1 MPAPVRMFPISPVPA
16 YCPHCATPL
25 DEREDGGLVRPACPA
40 CPYVY
45 YDNPA
50 PVVAALVEHEGA
62 VVLARNKGWP
72 EKWYG
77 LVTGFLERG
86 ETAQQGVLREL
97 KEELDLDGEI
107 VSFIG
112 VYHFFEMNQVILAY
126 HVRAEGAITLGDEL
140 ADYKRVAPE
149 KLRPWPLGTGHA
161 VRDWLAAR
169 QDGATDHEA

>member
-1 MPAPVRMFPISPVPA
+1 MFPISSIPT
-16 YCPHCATPL
+16 YCPHCTTPL
-25 DEREDGGLVRPACPA
+25 VEREDGGLPRPACPL
-40 CPYVY
+40 CDYVF

-50 PVVAALVEHEGA
+50 PVVAALVEHEGD
-62 VVLARNKGWP
+62 VILARNKGWP
-72 EKWYG
+72 EKWFG

-169 QDGATDHEA
+169 QNGTEEREA